1 MYHYNNYYN
10 NEINDFNNIINYDNI
25 IKSAIQQQE
34 YNRKRKQQE
43 YQRRLDFFVA
53 LQRKAMTHRNRFAKY
68 GKNIINSLNEPIYY
82 FAKKQNENEIN
93 TFGSYENNFF
103 NNRQKNNFYENI
115 YQKRLNNKRCPVE
128 NRINNNKKNLNGY
141 YDRI

>member
-1 MYHYNNYYN
+1 MPYYYN
-10 NEINDFNNIINYDNI
+10 NDNYNEGQYNYDKAVNT
-25 IKSAIQQQE
+25 AIMQQE

-43 YQRRLDFFVA
+43 YQRRLYFFVE
-53 LQRKAMTHRNRFAKY
+53 LHRKAMANRNRFAKY

-115 YQKRLNNKRCPVE
+115 YKKRLNNKRCPVE
-128 NRINNNKKNLNGY
+128 NRINNKKNLNGY

>member
-1 MYHYNNYYN
+1 MPYYYN
-10 NEINDFNNIINYDNI
+10 NDNYNEGQYDYN
-25 IKSAIQQQE
+25 KAVNTAIMQQE

-43 YQRRLDFFVA
+43 YQRRLDFFVE
-53 LQRKAMTHRNRFAKY
+53 LQRKAMTHRNRFEKY

-115 YQKRLNNKRCPVE
+115 YKKRLNNKRCPPE
-128 NRINNNKKNLNGY
+128 HRLNNYKNLNGY